1 MSHVVCRKSM
11 FYNQISSKYCPSP
24 IPSGGLEIPLLLNF
38 TCLEQNT
45 FEKMKNLV
53 DPLYDCHYSGV
64 NDEESIDKKEAAFVI
79 KTDQS
84 VNHTTADQSKLVS

>member
-1 MSHVVCRKSM
+1 
-11 FYNQISSKYCPSP
+11 
-24 IPSGGLEIPLLLNF
+24 
-38 TCLEQNT
+38 
-45 FEKMKNLV
+45 MKNLV